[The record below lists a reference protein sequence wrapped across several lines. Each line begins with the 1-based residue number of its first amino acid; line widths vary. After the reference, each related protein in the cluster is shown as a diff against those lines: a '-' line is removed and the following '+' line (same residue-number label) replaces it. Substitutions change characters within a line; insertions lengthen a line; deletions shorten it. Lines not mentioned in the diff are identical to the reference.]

1 MIIKSF
7 AKINLSLSV
16 NKKLKSGL
24 HNIQSYFCLINLF
37 DEVKIKKIEGL
48 RDIVK
53 FQGKFGKHV
62 KKLNN
67 SILDTLVIL
76 RKNKMISNYYSIVI
90 RKRIPVFAGLG
101 GGTSNAVFLIKY
113 FIKNKV
119 SKNILNILEKKIGS
133 DIRLFFYDQGF
144 LQNLKRINN
153 FKKKHKLYFLLVYP
167 NIKCST
173 RYIYSKVSRYSSKL
187 KYDFKK
193 TNSKN
198 KFITLLLN
206 RNNDLQSIVEK
217 KYPIIRKLLTE
228 IDQKKGCYFSR
239 ITGSGSVCYGLFES
253 EKRAKV
259 ALKKIKSKHPKFWV
273 SFAKTI

>member
-1 MIIKSF
+1 
-7 AKINLSLSV
+7 
-16 NKKLKSGL
+16 
-24 HNIQSYFCLINLF
+24 
-37 DEVKIKKIEGL
+37 
-48 RDIVK
+48 
-53 FQGKFGKHV
+53 
-62 KKLNN
+62 
-67 SILDTLVIL
+67 
-76 RKNKMISNYYSIVI
+76 MISNYYSIVI
-90 RKRIPVFAGLG
+90 KKRIPIFAGLG
-101 GGTSNAVFLIKY
+101 GGTSNAIFLIKY
-113 FIKNKV
+113 FIKDKIN
-119 SKNILNILEKKIGS
+119 KNILNILEKKIGS

-193 TNSKN
+193 TNNKN
-198 KFITLLLN
+198 KFITFLLN